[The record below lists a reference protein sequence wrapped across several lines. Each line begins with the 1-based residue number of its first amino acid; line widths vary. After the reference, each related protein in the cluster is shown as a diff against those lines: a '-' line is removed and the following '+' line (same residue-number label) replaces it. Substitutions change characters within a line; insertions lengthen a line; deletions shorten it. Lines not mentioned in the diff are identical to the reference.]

1 MTLSSLTVTIAN
13 PRIVDGWV
21 EAAIRNNS
29 TPEELAA
36 EFLIN
41 QGKSYADLF
50 GIGIITSATFMARFT
65 PMEYMAIMTAAQ
77 QSPELAALVSTLTAS
92 SHVVMDDARLAP
104 GLQALVDAGLL
115 EANRVPQLL
124 SYARPGAEEEP
135 VAELEVIELPAAI
148 EPEIVVDPEIVV
160 EPEMEA
166 ELDVEPA
173 LDDTDTTTD
182 GEVTV

>member
-1 MTLSSLTVTIAN
+1 MPSSSLTVTIAN
-13 PRIVDGWV
+13 PRIVDGWT

-115 EANRVPQLL
+115 GVDRVPQLL
-124 SYARPGAEEEP
+124 NYARPGAEDGP
-135 VAELEVIELPAAI
+135 MVELKVIELPAAI
-148 EPEIVVDPEIVV
+148 EPEIDV

-166 ELDVEPA
+166 DAEASIEPA
-173 LDDTDTTTD
+173 LDDNDTT
-182 GEVTV
+182 GEVTE